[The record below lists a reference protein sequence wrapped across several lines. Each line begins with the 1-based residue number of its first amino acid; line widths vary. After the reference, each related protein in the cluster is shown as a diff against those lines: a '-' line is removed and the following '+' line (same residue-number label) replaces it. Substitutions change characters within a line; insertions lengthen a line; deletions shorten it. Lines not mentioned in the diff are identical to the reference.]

1 MTPLAPRCTHK
12 KSNTAG
18 TGSESQEQQALFA
31 WWAMAGPKLCPDR
44 PAPVMYAIP
53 NGGRRDAITGA
64 RLKAEGVLAGV
75 PDIFLAV
82 PAHGYAGLYIE
93 LKRRN
98 GGRVS
103 PAQKLVMQR
112 LRSHGYACTVCHG
125 CEAAI
130 NAIQSYLLWGEVF
143 DGD

>member
-31 WWAMAGPKLCPDR
+31 WWALAGPKLCPDR

-75 PDIFLAV
+75 PDIFWPSLPTAT
-82 PAHGYAGLYIE
+82 P
-93 LKRRN
+93 
-98 GGRVS
+98 
-103 PAQKLVMQR
+103 
-112 LRSHGYACTVCHG
+112 ACTSSSSGARQGVCH
-125 CEAAI
+125 
-130 NAIQSYLLWGEVF
+130 LLKS
-143 DGD
+143 

>member
-1 MTPLAPRCTHK
+1 MTRLAPHCRHK

-18 TGSESQEQQALFA
+18 TGSESQEQQALFQ
-31 WWAMAGPKLCPDR
+31 WWHLVGSKLCPDT

-103 PAQKLVMQR
+103 PAQKLIMQR
-112 LRSHGYACTVCHG
+112 LRSHGYACVVCHG